1 MDSKGEL
8 LITIMSSLAQEESR
22 SISEN
27 VTWGQRK
34 RFADGKVSL
43 PYRSFLGYRKGAD
56 DKSEIVPEEA
66 EIVKRIYR
74 EYLLGKTYHGI
85 ARGLATDGIKSPRGK
100 NSWSTTTIK
109 SILQNEKYKG
119 DALLQKRFTVD
130 FLTKKQK
137 INEERFLSIMLKT
150 VTKELSV
157 MKSSTWFRTR

>member
-1 MDSKGEL
+1 M
-8 LITIMSSLAQEESR
+8 
-22 SISEN
+22 
-27 VTWGQRK
+27 
-34 RFADGKVSL
+34 
-43 PYRSFLGYRKGAD
+43 
-56 DKSEIVPEEA
+56 PEEA

-137 INEERFLSIMLKT
+137 INEGEVPQYYVENSHEGIVSDEIFDMVQNEMR
-150 VTKELSV
+150 
-157 MKSSTWFRTR
+157 RRNR